1 MPTISIIIPVN
12 NTRQYLHRVVDSVLG
27 QSYNDFE
34 LLLVDDGSS
43 DGSGKICDVFAEK
56 DHRIR
61 VFHQENGGVSSARN
75 LGLDNASGEWVY
87 FVDSDDELMPNCL
100 HTLVNGIS
108 DSVDLVLCGYET
120 VYPSGRVLDFAYR
133 SDTTVLSRQKLLLS
147 LFPDHTKQDSYL
159 GYLWIYLFR
168 NSIIQNNR
176 IKFNTSIR
184 IKEDTLF
191 ITQYLCHSCGIIS
204 FTPIPIYRYM
214 LRESSAMG
222 TVLNEYNPGY
232 ITSIDAVIQ
241 MHSMINGLPYLTR
254 DLSLAAENAVFNRY
268 YMISGY
274 MKKHSMSDKGVIRQI
289 KKKAINEVGLI
300 PFLRCLWIR
309 NKRKIIRK
317 IHNNKKKK

>member
-1 MPTISIIIPVN
+1 MPTVSIIIPVYN
-12 NTRQYLHRVVDSVLG
+12 SGQFLHRIVDSVLRQG
-27 QSYNDFE
+27 YNDFE
-34 LLLVDDGSS
+34 LLLIDDGSS
-43 DGSGKICDVFAEK
+43 DDSGIICDAYAEK
-56 DHRIR
+56 DNRIR
-61 VFHQENGGVSSARN
+61 VFHQENRGVSAARN
-75 LGLDNASGEWVY
+75 LGLDKASGEWVY
-87 FVDSDDELMPNCL
+87 FVDSDDELMPDCL
-100 HTLVNGIS
+100 QTLVNGIG
-108 DSVDLVLCGYET
+108 DSIALILCGYET
-120 VYPSGRVLDFAYR
+120 VYPSGNVLSFSYK
-133 SDTTVLSRQKLLLS
+133 SDTTVFTRQELLHS
-147 LFPDHTKQDSYL
+147 LYPDQTKQNSYL

-168 NSIIQNNR
+168 NSIIQTNNIR
-176 IKFNTSIR
+176 FNTSIR

-191 ITQYLCHSCGIIS
+191 ITQYLCNSCGIIS

-254 DLSLAAENAVFNRY
+254 DLSLAAENAVINRY

-309 NKRKIIRK
+309 NKRRIIRK
-317 IHNNKKKK
+317 IHNNKKK